1 LKYLPGRLGKKTT
14 AGTACADLLLIPIRA
29 MDSHRVN
36 TTADLQRAVA
46 DSSLFFH
53 HFSADSQARPVFQ
66 GPHASMATQEAA
78 RQK

>member
-1 LKYLPGRLGKKTT
+1 
-14 AGTACADLLLIPIRA
+14 

-53 HFSADSQARPVFQ
+53 DFNADSQARPVFQ